1 MKKYI
6 LLLISVFLIGYLVVV
21 FGTKK
26 IQFIG
31 KYLTHNQI
39 VFIKKYIFPYKFINE
54 IETQLLEQKNHLESQ
69 KKKERER
76 MLDADIQTRKY
87 LHPLIFY
94 KTDENINLGKK
105 GLFMKKFTNIN
116 DIVVGINLVYPG
128 SGYIEI
134 YDDKLFLISSTGT
147 IGYAELNEDILKFD
161 QIKSNIE
168 TFLPKNLL
176 IKHTGVSVKDMKF
189 INDKIYISI
198 TDEIKKDCWTVSIL
212 KADFNYKNLEFKRL
226 FPDNECVEKYKAW
239 NNEFS
244 WHQTGGRIYK
254 YSDTEI
260 LFSTGEYRTRELA
273 QDLKSVFGK
282 ILKINLI
289 DGSHKVIAMG
299 LRNPQGLFYDNL
311 NKLILLTDHGTKG
324 GDEFNLIDT
333 NEEKIYNFGWPI
345 AAYAEHYGG
354 YDEEKYKRYP
364 LLKSHSDNGFDEPIK
379 YFKADS
385 KGKTIGPSQIIG
397 LKNINKEYVASSM
410 YKRSLFTF
418 NVNDENKLE
427 NLERIEVGER
437 IRDMIYDDGKL
448 YLYLENSSSIGIINF
463 K

>member
-1 MKKYI
+1 MN
-6 LLLISVFLIGYLVVV
+6 LLKIS
-21 FGTKK
+21 
-26 IQFIG
+26 
-31 KYLTHNQI
+31 
-39 VFIKKYIFPYKFINE
+39 
-54 IETQLLEQKNHLESQ
+54 KN
-69 KKKERER
+69 KKKNRILE
-76 MLDADIQTRKY
+76 LDKNFDFSY
-87 LHPLIFY
+87 L
-94 KTDENINLGKK
+94 
-105 GLFMKKFTNIN
+105 
-116 DIVVGINLVYPG
+116 
-128 SGYIEI
+128 EI
-134 YDDKLFLISSTGT
+134 
-147 IGYAELNEDILKFD
+147 
-161 QIKSNIE
+161 
-168 TFLPKNLL
+168 
-176 IKHTGVSVKDMKF
+176 
-189 INDKIYISI
+189 
-198 TDEIKKDCWTVSIL
+198 
-212 KADFNYKNLEFKRL
+212 
-226 FPDNECVEKYKAW
+226 
-239 NNEFS
+239 
-244 WHQTGGRIYK
+244 
-254 YSDTEI
+254 
-260 LFSTGEYRTRELA
+260 
-273 QDLKSVFGK
+273 
-282 ILKINLI
+282 
-289 DGSHKVIAMG
+289 
-299 LRNPQGLFYDNL
+299 

-427 NLERIEVGER
+427 NLERIEIGER